1 MLDVHFLFISK
12 INPTR
17 KAKSLTQ
24 NECKKIL
31 LYSKL
36 VLRNA
41 IYRGGSSIRD
51 FKNINGKIG
60 SFQKDFKVY
69 QRENLNCLKPK
80 CKGIIKN
87 KIISNRSS
95 FFCSSCQK

>member
-1 MLDVHFLFISK
+1 MFISK
-12 INPTR
+12 INPIR
-17 KAKSLTQ
+17 KAKNLTK

-36 VLRNA
+36 VLKNA
-41 IYRGGSSIRD
+41 IQRGGSSIRD

-69 QRENLNCLKPK
+69 QRENLNCLKSG
-80 CKGIIKN
+80 CKGFIKKKFISCSFSYHVRQKKT
-87 KIISNRSS
+87 KIW
-95 FFCSSCQK
+95 